1 MFYHI
6 YKNYKVSCHLKSW
19 LILLRVVCRGLYV
32 ACVFYKDDNIVVTAE
47 EQLPII
53 EVDDS
58 YSSLTQDF
66 LWFTKV
72 R

>member
-1 MFYHI
+1 M
-6 YKNYKVSCHLKSW
+6 
-19 LILLRVVCRGLYV
+19 ILLHVVSRGLYV
-32 ACVFYKDDNIVVTAE
+32 ACVFYKDDNIVVTTE

-72 R
+72 W